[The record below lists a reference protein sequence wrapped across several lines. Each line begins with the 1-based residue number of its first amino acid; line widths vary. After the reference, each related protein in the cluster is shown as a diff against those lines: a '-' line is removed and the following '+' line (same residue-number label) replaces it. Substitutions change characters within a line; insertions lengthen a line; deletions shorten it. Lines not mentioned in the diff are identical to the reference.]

1 MVSRRCRYR
10 LVLAEGSSGKEP
22 DFYVAIGGRGAHV
35 EFTSLD
41 FKSIAAVEIVLVDV
55 GLC

>member
-41 FKSIAAVEIVLVDV
+41 FKGIAAVEIVLVDV